1 MRIGIIVTRGL
12 LGAMGVVQ
20 VALGVLLWTGHALGS
35 VPLHMAI
42 GAGFVLALWVLA
54 VLCARAGAPVGL
66 VVIAVAWG
74 AFLLAFGVTQTRIL
88 PGPAHGVIRAAHL
101 LTGIVAMGLGA
112 ALTARTRR
120 PEQATAAE
128 ARAVGGLGR
137 RVGTR

>member
-1 MRIGIIVTRGL
+1 MRIAIMVTRGL

-54 VLCARAGAPVGL
+54 VLCARAGAPAGL
-66 VVIAVAWG
+66 VAIAVAWG
-74 AFLLAFGVTQTRIL
+74 AFLLAFGVTQTRLL
-88 PGPAHGVIRAAHL
+88 PGPAHWVIRVVHL

-120 PEQATAAE
+120 REEAVPAE
-128 ARAVGGLGR
+128 ARVIGGLG
-137 RVGTR
+137 